1 MCILCCFESGSGII
15 HLPACLPAC
24 LRMIFIHFK
33 PTYSSYLQTVT
44 KCRSTSLQL
53 PKPTIF
59 DRIKWNSK
67 PPSPQIKNEAQRKG
81 KRVIFPSL
89 IFFFFFGGGGGGG
102 VGGLNSP
109 FFLSQDC
116 FFFFLGGGGGGGGEG
131 GSKCSIFFVQDCS
144 FF

>member
-1 MCILCCFESGSGII
+1 MCILCCFDSGSGII
-15 HLPACLPAC
+15 YLLACLPAC

-53 PKPTIF
+53 PKPTIL

-67 PPSPQIKNEAQRKG
+67 PPSPQIKDEAQRKG

-89 IFFFFFGGGGGGG
+89 IFFLGGGGGGRG
-102 VGGLNSP
+102 EILQ
-109 FFLSQDC
+109 F
-116 FFFFLGGGGGGGGEG
+116 FFFFLGGGGDG
-131 GSKCSIFFVQDCS
+131 GSKFSIFFVQDCS